1 MLLMLACSSSSSTSG
16 LPGSVQHT
24 ENALSH
30 FIKLDTKVL
39 GDDYPTAPDDQ
50 GGVGGDVEVL
60 GGQAS
65 PSPHL
70 LHHPAFS
77 SNPSPSPD
85 PTPHFEERLPC
96 AQRVQALCRSWED

>member
-60 GGQAS
+60 GGQPAQGR
-65 PSPHL
+65 PHL
-70 LHHPAFS
+70 LPHPACS
-77 SNPSPSPD
+77 CEN
-85 PTPHFEERLPC
+85 
-96 AQRVQALCRSWED
+96 AALCARISEATLRNYKCFQN